1 MGVEGRVGRY
11 GLSNPR
17 ALLYLEGP
25 PQVAQIPA
33 TVNVIRSTMTHTD
46 SSSRDIAQFG

>member
-11 GLSNPR
+11 GLLNPR
-17 ALLYLEGP
+17 ALLYPEGP

-33 TVNVIRSTMTHTD
+33 TDNVIRSTMTRTD
-46 SSSRDIAQFG
+46 SPSLDIAQFG